1 MDPQARREI
10 WSILQ
15 DARKTRTILL
25 TTHYMEEADVLG
37 DRIAFLA
44 HGRLKCVGSP
54 MFLKRKF
61 SKDHI
66 HFPDCDFCLPFIKQ
80 IALTAI
86 KWHWARVCRLGI
98 FYCNSNFGRY
108 RDLNFSFHVY
118 DMFQ

>member
-1 MDPQARREI
+1 MISVFVACPEQLLILDEPTAGMDPQARREI

-61 SKDHI
+61 SKDYI
-66 HFPDCDFCLPFIKQ
+66 HFPDCDFCLPFIK
-80 IALTAI
+80 
-86 KWHWARVCRLGI
+86 
-98 FYCNSNFGRY
+98 
-108 RDLNFSFHVY
+108 
-118 DMFQ
+118 